1 MSYSKSLI
9 ETTDHYSEESTLQCP
24 GAIKL
29 DIQVTGAGVF
39 YQFAGGSKEQPWG
52 EVFNPETFL
61 APATYLLFRRAM
73 QVRFRSAVP
82 GKPAIVTVE
91 ALTAED

>member
-1 MSYSKSLI
+1 MSYAKSLI
-9 ETTDHYSEESTLQCP
+9 ETADEYSDLSTLQCP

-29 DIQVTGAGVF
+29 DIQVNNAGVF
-39 YQFAGGSKEQPWG
+39 YSYAAGSREQPWG
-52 EVFNPETFL
+52 EIFNPEVFL
-61 APATYLLFRRAM
+61 SPGTYLLFRRAM
-73 QVRFRSAVP
+73 QVRFRSAVV

>member
-9 ETTDHYSEESTLQCP
+9 ETTDEYTGLSTLECP

-29 DIQVTGAGVF
+29 DIQVANAGVF
-39 YQFAGGSKEQPWG
+39 YQFASGSKEQPWG
-52 EVFNPETFL
+52 GVFNPETFL
-61 APATYLLFRRAM
+61 GPATYLLFRRAM

-82 GKPAIVTVE
+82 GKPAIVTIE
-91 ALTAED
+91 ALTEND